1 MKNLVNRPLV
11 RLVVEWLAVV
21 GLYVLS
27 AHIVPHTTVVPA
39 GSTPLWPP
47 AAIAVAA
54 GLVLGYR
61 SAIGVWIGS
70 FIVDY
75 DLLSG
80 PYAPATMSAVATG
93 VTCQM
98 LAATLL
104 LRKFV
109 PHLCIQR
116 EDASDQTHPRSTARD
131 ILRFIALTAISSM
144 ISPSIGLPSL
154 KLGGFISWND
164 IASLWVTSWVSNYA
178 GILTLTPLLVVAVL
192 TWRKRNVFEPIVFP
206 ITTVWLGLSFIVS
219 YAVWQN
225 KTLIAADRL
234 RQDTQELA
242 RQFQRNVE
250 RTVERL
256 QAIEGLLVASEQV
269 NREDFRRF
277 VSRLPDND
285 QTRRPYQWVPRVKL
299 EERKKFEERARQE
312 GIVEFAIFELNAL
325 GERLTPGIRP
335 EYFPLLFAEP
345 RIDGQPDT
353 GLDLASAPGVLAIL
367 NSARDSGRVTA
378 MLSSPWP
385 PKKDD
390 RHQVF
395 VYHPVY
401 TNQITDGSLAQR
413 RERIRGFVRA
423 EVPIAEWVK
432 VALVPSA
439 SRQREIF
446 IFDITDEDEPLFLA
460 SSVPWSRPPN
470 ETLPAVS
477 AQKLAQ
483 LQSGPNHAAI
493 VDLGGRQLLF
503 FVRPL
508 PGQLGLETVWD
519 VLGIMAIG
527 VLITA
532 ALIIYLRMRDRALA
546 QMQHA
551 EKHYR
556 ELFEAA
562 PAMYVTTRDERG
574 SPIISDCNELFLKT
588 LKYQRKDVIGRSLAD
603 FHSPESR
610 IKLFGANGYRDAMR
624 GKVVSGDRE
633 LLASDGRTIPA
644 LLRGDP
650 MTNDAGEIIGTRA
663 MYVDN
668 SEQKFAEEQMRLVV
682 ESAPS
687 GMLMV
692 DKNGM
697 ITLVNTHV
705 EQLFGYRREEL
716 LGKSVEFLIPH
727 RFRDSHPGQREEFFN
742 DARARKM
749 GEGRELFAL
758 KEDGSEIPV
767 EIGLNPIHTRR
778 GIQVL
783 ASVVDVTER
792 RRAEGEVRALN
803 VTLERRVA
811 ERTEEIQALNA
822 GLEQRVA
829 ERTKEIE
836 AENAQR
842 KLIERELQQA
852 HDELQRSVLEL
863 ERRNQEMKLVGEM
876 VELLESCRSLEE
888 AYEVVTRRIVH
899 LLLDTSGAL
908 YMITPSRNMLEC
920 VGRWGG
926 PAQEYE
932 KTFDPENCWGLRRN
946 KPHGM
951 ESEASDLICKHV
963 EGARCAPGAYLC
975 IPMVAHGEVMGLLH
989 IRYANENKHARS
1001 VIANSAK
1008 AATEQLSLILANLRL
1023 RDTLRNQSIRDP
1035 QTGLFNRRYMEDS
1048 LDRELSRAERSG
1060 KPVVVAMLDLDHFKH
1075 LNDTY
1080 GHSAGDA
1087 VLRDWSNLLKSRFRG
1102 SDIVCRYG
1110 GEEFVIIL
1118 PEISVDNAR
1127 QRLEQ
1132 LRQDLRRV
1140 AVRRDGQTIDGVTVS
1155 MGIAY
1160 YPVHGRTNQSLL
1172 HTADKA
1178 LYRAKELGRDCIV
1191 TASEEAQDDAAV
1203 DWSLRTS

>member
-1 MKNLVNRPLV
+1 MKIFVNRPLV
-11 RLVVEWLAVV
+11 RLVIEWLAVI

-27 AHIVPHTTVVPA
+27 ARIVPHASFAPA
-39 GSTPLWPP
+39 SSSPIWPP
-47 AAIAVAA
+47 AAIAVAV

-61 SAIGVWIGS
+61 SAIGVWIGAL
-70 FIVDY
+70 IVNY

-80 PYAPATMSAVATG
+80 PYALATASAVATG

-109 PHLCIQR
+109 PYLCVQR
-116 EDASDQTHPRSTARD
+116 EGIPDQTRPPSTARD
-131 ILRFIALTAISSM
+131 ILRFIALTAICSV
-144 ISPSIGLPSL
+144 ISPSIGLSSL

-164 IASLWVTSWVSNYA
+164 IVSLWITSWVSNYA

-219 YAVWQN
+219 YVVWQN
-225 KTLIAADRL
+225 KMLTVTDRL
-234 RQDTQELA
+234 RQDTQEYA
-242 RQFQRNVE
+242 RQFERNIE
-250 RTVERL
+250 RTFERL
-256 QAIEGLLVASEQV
+256 QAIEGLLVASERV
-269 NREDFRRF
+269 SREDFRRF
-277 VSRLPDND
+277 VSRLAENDN
-285 QTRRPYQWVPRVKL
+285 TRRPYQWVPRVKL
-299 EERKKFEERARQE
+299 EERKKFEERARRE
-312 GIVEFAIFELNAL
+312 GIADFAIFEWNAL
-325 GERLTPGIRP
+325 GEQLTPGIRP
-335 EYFPLLFAEP
+335 EYFPLFFVEP
-345 RIDGQPDT
+345 RLKGQPEA

-367 NSARDSGRVTA
+367 NSARDTGRVTA
-378 MLSSPWP
+378 MLSNPWP
-385 PKKDD
+385 PEKNDQ
-390 RHQVF
+390 RQVF

-401 TNQITDGSLAQR
+401 INQMTDDSLAER
-413 RERIRGFVRA
+413 RERMRGFVRV
-423 EVPIAEWVK
+423 EVPMTDWVK
-432 VALVPSA
+432 AALAASA

-446 IFDITDEDEPLFLA
+446 VFDITNEDEPLFLA
-460 SSVPWSRPPN
+460 STVAWSTLPN
-470 ETLPAVS
+470 ETLPTVS

-483 LQSGPNHAAI
+483 LQSDPNHAVMI
-493 VDLGGRQLLF
+493 ELGGRQLLF

-508 PGQLGLETVWD
+508 AGQLGLETVWD

-532 ALIIYLRMRDRALA
+532 ALIIYLRMRDRALGL
-546 QMQHA
+546 MQHA

-562 PAMYVTTRDERG
+562 PAMYVTTHDERG

-588 LKYQRKDVIGRSLAD
+588 LKYERKDVIGRSLAD

-610 IKLFGANGYRDAMR
+610 IKLLGANGYRDAMK
-624 GKVVSGDRE
+624 GKIVSGDRE
-633 LLASDGRTIPA
+633 LLASDGRTIPV

-650 MTNDAGEIIGTRA
+650 MTSDAGEIVGTRA

-682 ESAPS
+682 ESAPN
-687 GMLMV
+687 GMLMI

-716 LGKSVEFLIPH
+716 LGKAVEFLIPH
-727 RFRDSHPGQREEFFN
+727 RFRGSHPHQREEFFN
-742 DARARKM
+742 DARARMM
-749 GEGRELFAL
+749 GHGRELFAL
-758 KEDGSEIPV
+758 KRDGSEIPV
-767 EIGLNPIHTRR
+767 EIGLNPIHTRG

-792 RRAEGEVRALN
+792 RRAEGEIRALN

-811 ERTEEIQALNA
+811 ERTEEIRALNA

-836 AENAQR
+836 AENTQR
-842 KLIERELQQA
+842 RLIERELQQA

-863 ERRNQEMKLVGEM
+863 ERRNQEMRLVGEM

-888 AYEVVTRRIVH
+888 AYEIVTRRILY
-899 LLLDTSGAL
+899 LLQDTNGAL

-920 VGRWGG
+920 VGRWGES
-926 PAQEYE
+926 ALEFE
-932 KTFDPENCWGLRRN
+932 KTFDHEDCWALRRN

-963 EGARCAPGAYLC
+963 EGANCAPGAYLC
-975 IPMVAHGEVMGLLH
+975 LPMVAHGEVMGLLH
-989 IRYANENKHARS
+989 IRFASENKNTKS
-1001 VIANSAK
+1001 IIANSAK
-1008 AATEQLSLILANLRL
+1008 AVTEQLSLILANLRL

-1060 KPVVVAMLDLDHFKH
+1060 KSVVVAMLDIDHFKH
-1075 LNDTY
+1075 LNDNY

-1087 VLRDWSNLLKSRFRG
+1087 VLRDWSKLLISRFRG

-1140 AVRRDGQTIDGVTVS
+1140 VVRQDGQTIDGVTVS

-1160 YPVHGRTNQSLL
+1160 YPIHGRTDQSLL
-1172 HTADKA
+1172 QAADKA

-1191 TASEEAQDDAAV
+1191 TASEEAQDDTAV

>member
-1 MKNLVNRPLV
+1 MKSLVNRPLV

-27 AHIVPHTTVVPA
+27 ARMVPHASVVPA
-39 GSTPLWPP
+39 GTSPLWPP

-70 FIVDY
+70 LLVNL
-75 DLLSG
+75 DLLTG
-80 PYAPATMSAVATG
+80 PYAPVSASTVATG
-93 VTCQM
+93 DAGQM
-98 LAATLL
+98 VVATLL

-116 EDASDQTHPRSTARD
+116 EGTADQTHPPSTARD
-131 ILRFIALTAISSM
+131 ILRFIALTAISSV

-164 IASLWVTSWVSNYA
+164 IVSLWMTSWVSNYA
-178 GILTLTPLLVVAVL
+178 GILTVTPLLVLAAL
-192 TWRKRNVFEPIVFP
+192 TWRKRDVFEPIVFP
-206 ITTVWLGLSFIVS
+206 ITTVWLGLSLIVS

-225 KTLIAADRL
+225 KVLTAADQL
-234 RQDTQELA
+234 RKDTQEFA
-242 RQFQRNVE
+242 RQFERNIE
-250 RTVERL
+250 RTFERL
-256 QAIEGLLVASEQV
+256 HAIEVLLVASERAS
-269 NREDFRRF
+269 REDFRSF
-277 VSRLPDND
+277 VSRLTEND
-285 QTRRPYQWVPRVKL
+285 KSRPSYQWVPRVKL
-299 EERKKFEERARQE
+299 EERKKFEEKARQE
-312 GIVEFAIFELNAL
+312 GFANFTIFEWNAL
-325 GERLTPGIRP
+325 GERLSPGIRP

-345 RIDGQPDT
+345 RVDNQPDT
-353 GLDLASAPGVLAIL
+353 GLDLGPNPGVLGVHIPPG
-367 NSARDSGRVTA
+367 GRGVVTA
-378 MLSSPWP
+378 TLSRPWP
-385 PKKDD
+385 PEKNE
-390 RHQVF
+390 RRQVF

-401 TNQITDGSLAQR
+401 TNQITNGSLAER
-413 RERIRGFVRA
+413 REYIQGFVRL
-423 EVPIAEWVK
+423 EVPITEWVK
-432 VALVPSA
+432 GILAAATAP
-439 SRQREIF
+439 QREIF
-446 IFDITDEDEPLFLA
+446 IFDITEEDEPLFLA
-460 SSVPWSRPPN
+460 SSVPWSTPPN

-483 LQSGPNHAAI
+483 LQSGPNHAAL
-493 VDLGGRQLLF
+493 VDLGGRQMLF

-527 VLITA
+527 VLITT
-532 ALIIYLRMRDRALA
+532 ALIIYLRMRDRALG

-588 LKYQRKDVIGRSLAD
+588 LKYERKDVIGRSLVD

-610 IKLFGANGYRDAMR
+610 KKLLSAEGYRGAMK

-633 LLASDGRTIPA
+633 LLSSDGRTIPV

-650 MTNDAGEIIGTRA
+650 MTNDAGEIVGTRA

-705 EQLFGYRREEL
+705 EQLFDYRREEL
-716 LGKSVEFLIPH
+716 LGKSVEFLLPH
-727 RFRDSHPGQREEFFN
+727 RFRGSHPQQREEFFN
-742 DARARKM
+742 DAKARKM
-749 GEGRELFAL
+749 GQGRELFAL
-758 KEDGSEIPV
+758 KRDGSEIPV
-767 EIGLNPIHTRR
+767 EIGLNPIYTRR

-792 RRAEGEVRALN
+792 RRAEGEIRALN

-842 KLIERELQQA
+842 KQIERELQQA

-920 VGRWGG
+920 VGRWGA
-926 PAQEYE
+926 PAQQFE
-932 KTFDPENCWGLRRN
+932 KTFDPEDCWGLRRN

-963 EGARCAPGAYLC
+963 EGHDCARGRYLC

-1001 VIANSAK
+1001 VIANSAQ

-1048 LDRELSRAERSG
+1048 LDRELSRAERYG
-1060 KPVVVAMLDLDHFKH
+1060 KPVVVAMLDIDHFKH

-1140 AVRRDGQTIDGVTVS
+1140 AVRRDGQIIDGVTVS

-1191 TASEEAQDDAAV
+1191 TASEEAQDDVAM
-1203 DWSLRTS
+1203 DWSFRTS

>member
-1 MKNLVNRPLV
+1 MKNLVNRLLV
-11 RLVVEWLAVV
+11 RLVGEWLAVV

-27 AHIVPHTTVVPA
+27 ARIVPHTSVAPA
-39 GSTPLWPP
+39 GSSPLWPP

-54 GLVLGYR
+54 GLVFGYR

-70 FIVDY
+70 FIVNY

-80 PYAPATMSAVATG
+80 PYAPATVSAVATG

-116 EDASDQTHPRSTARD
+116 EGTSDQTHPPSTARD

-144 ISPSIGLPSL
+144 ISPSIGLLSL

-164 IASLWVTSWVSNYA
+164 IASLWITSWVSNYA

-192 TWRKRNVFEPIVFP
+192 TWRKRSVFEPIVFP

-242 RQFQRNVE
+242 RQFERSVE
-250 RTVERL
+250 RTFERL

-269 NREDFRRF
+269 SREDFRRF
-277 VSRLPDND
+277 VSRLSEND

-312 GIVEFAIFELNAL
+312 GIVDFTIFEWNAL

-335 EYFPLLFAEP
+335 EYFPLFFAEP
-345 RIDGQPDT
+345 RIEGQTDA

-367 NSARDSGRVTA
+367 TSARDSGHATA

-390 RHQVF
+390 QRQVF

-432 VALVPSA
+432 SALVPSA

-446 IFDITDEDEPLFLA
+446 IFDITYEDEPLFLA
-460 SSVPWSRPPN
+460 SSVPWSTPLN
-470 ETLPAVS
+470 ETLPSVS

-483 LQSGPNHAAI
+483 LQSGPNHAAM
-493 VDLGGRQLLF
+493 VDLGERQLLF

-508 PGQLGLETVWD
+508 PGQLGPEAIWD

-574 SPIISDCNELFLKT
+574 SPTISDCNELFLKT
-588 LKYQRKDVIGRSLAD
+588 LKYERKDVIGRSLAD

-610 IKLFGANGYRDAMR
+610 IKLLGANGYRDAMK

-633 LLASDGRTIPA
+633 LLVSDGRTIPV

-650 MTNDAGEIIGTRA
+650 MTNDAGEIVGTRA

-668 SEQKFAEEQMRLVV
+668 SEQKFDEEQMRLVV

-697 ITLVNTHV
+697 ITLVNTQV

-727 RFRDSHPGQREEFFN
+727 RFRGSHPQQREEFFD

-749 GEGRELFAL
+749 GQGRELFAL
-758 KEDGSEIPV
+758 KRDGSEIPV
-767 EIGLNPIHTRR
+767 EVGLNPIYTRR
-778 GIQVL
+778 GMQVL

-792 RRAEGEVRALN
+792 RRAEGEIRALN

-811 ERTEEIQALNA
+811 ERTEEIQALNS

-829 ERTKEIE
+829 DRTKEIE

-863 ERRNQEMKLVGEM
+863 ERRNQEMRLVGEM

-926 PAQEYE
+926 PDQAFE
-932 KTFDPENCWGLRRN
+932 KTFDPEDCWGLRRN

-951 ESEASDLICKHV
+951 ESEAADLICKHV
-963 EGARCAPGAYLC
+963 EGADCALGAYLC

-989 IRYANENKHARS
+989 IRYANENRHARS
-1001 VIANSAK
+1001 VIANSAT

-1060 KPVVVAMLDLDHFKH
+1060 KPVVVAMLDIDHFKH

-1191 TASEEAQDDAAV
+1191 TASEEAHDDAAA
-1203 DWSLRTS
+1203 DWSFRTS

>member
-1 MKNLVNRPLV
+1 MKSFVNRPLV
-11 RLVVEWLAVV
+11 RFVIESLGVI

-27 AHIVPHTTVVPA
+27 ARIAPHTSFVPA
-39 GSTPLWPP
+39 SSSPLWAP
-47 AAIAVAA
+47 AAIAVAV

-61 SAIGVWIGS
+61 TAIGVWIGS
-70 FIVDY
+70 LIVNY

-80 PYAPATMSAVATG
+80 PYAAATVSALATG

-98 LAATLL
+98 LVATLL

-116 EDASDQTHPRSTARD
+116 DGTPDQSRPPSTGRD
-131 ILRFIALTAISSM
+131 ILRFIVLMAISSV
-144 ISPSIGLPSL
+144 ISPSVGLLSL

-164 IASLWVTSWVSNYA
+164 FVPLWITSWVSNYA

-206 ITTVWLGLSFIVS
+206 ITTVWLGLSFIIS
-219 YAVWQN
+219 YVVWQN
-225 KTLIAADRL
+225 KTLTAVERL
-234 RQDTQELA
+234 RQDTQEFA
-242 RQFQRNVE
+242 RQFERDVE
-250 RTVERL
+250 RTFERL
-256 QAIEGLLVASEQV
+256 QAIEGLLVASERV
-269 NREDFRRF
+269 SREDFRRF
-277 VSRLPDND
+277 VGRLAEND
-285 QTRRPYQWVPRVKL
+285 KTRRLYQWMPRVKF
-299 EERKKFEERARQE
+299 EERKKFEESARRE
-312 GIVEFAIFELNAL
+312 GIVDFTIFERNAL
-325 GERLTPGIRP
+325 GERLPPGIRS
-335 EYFPLLFAEP
+335 EYFPLFFAEP
-345 RIDGQPDT
+345 RSENQPDV

-367 NSARDSGRVTA
+367 NSARDTGRVTA

-385 PKKDD
+385 PEKNDQ
-390 RHQVF
+390 RRIF

-401 TNQITDGSLAQR
+401 TNQMANGSLAER
-413 RERIRGFVRA
+413 REHMRGFIRI
-423 EVPIAEWVK
+423 EVPITDWVRA
-432 VALVPSA
+432 ALAANA

-446 IFDITDEDEPLFLA
+446 VFDVTDEDEPLFLA
-460 SSVPWSRPPN
+460 SSVPWSTPPN
-470 ETLPAVS
+470 ETLSAVS

-483 LQSGPNHAAI
+483 LQSGPNQVAMI
-493 VDLGGRQLLF
+493 DLGGRQLLF
-503 FVRPL
+503 FARPL
-508 PGQLGLETVWD
+508 PAQLGIEGVWD
-519 VLGIMAIG
+519 VFGIMAIG
-527 VLITA
+527 ALITA
-532 ALIIYLRMRDRALA
+532 ALIIYLRMRDRALG
-546 QMQHA
+546 QVQHA

-562 PAMYVTTRDERG
+562 PAMYVITRDEGG

-588 LKYQRKDVIGRSLAD
+588 LKYERKEVIGRSLAD

-610 IKLFGANGYRDAMR
+610 IKLLGANGYRDAMK
-624 GKVVSGDRE
+624 GKIVSGDRE
-633 LLASDGRTIPA
+633 LLASDGRTIPV

-650 MTNDAGEIIGTRA
+650 MANDAGEIVGTRA

-682 ESAPS
+682 ESAPN
-687 GMLMV
+687 GMIMI

-727 RFRDSHPGQREEFFN
+727 RFRGSHPHQREEFFN
-742 DARARKM
+742 DARARMM
-749 GEGRELFAL
+749 GHGRELFAL
-758 KEDGSEIPV
+758 KRDGSEIPV

-778 GIQVL
+778 GMQVL
-783 ASVVDVTER
+783 ASVLDVTER
-792 RRAEGEVRALN
+792 RRAEGEIRALN

-842 KLIERELQQA
+842 KLIERELQKA

-863 ERRNQEMKLVGEM
+863 ERRNQEMRLIGEM
-876 VELLESCRSLEE
+876 VELLESCRGLEE

-899 LLLDTSGAL
+899 LLQDTSGAL
-908 YMITPSRNMLEC
+908 YVITPSRNMLEC
-920 VGRWGG
+920 VGRWGE
-926 PAQEYE
+926 PTLEYE
-932 KTFDPENCWGLRRN
+932 KTFDPEDCWALRRN

-951 ESEASDLICKHV
+951 DTEASDLICKHV
-963 EGARCAPGAYLC
+963 EEAHCTPGVYLC
-975 IPMVAHGEVMGLLH
+975 IPMVAHGEVIGLLH
-989 IRYANENKHARS
+989 IRYATENRNAKS
-1001 VIANSAK
+1001 IIANSAQ

-1060 KPVVVAMLDLDHFKH
+1060 KPVVVAMLDIDHFKH
-1075 LNDTY
+1075 LNDNY

-1087 VLRDWSNLLKSRFRG
+1087 VLRDWSNLLKTRFRG

-1140 AVRRDGQTIDGVTVS
+1140 AVRQDGQTIDGVTVS

-1172 HTADKA
+1172 QTADKA

-1191 TASEEAQDDAAV
+1191 TASEETQDDAAV
-1203 DWSLRTS
+1203 DWSFRTS

>member
-1 MKNLVNRPLV
+1 MKILVHRPLL
-11 RLVVEWLAVV
+11 RLVIEWLAVI

-27 AHIVPHTTVVPA
+27 AKIVPHAGFAPA
-39 GSTPLWPP
+39 STSPLWPP

-61 SAIGVWIGS
+61 SAIGVAIGS
-70 FIVDY
+70 FIVNSG
-75 DLLSG
+75 LLSG
-80 PYAPATMSAVATG
+80 PYAPATAAAVATG

-98 LAATLL
+98 LVATLL

-109 PHLCIQR
+109 PDLCVQR
-116 EDASDQTHPRSTARD
+116 DGAPARTHSPSTARD
-131 ILRFIALTAISSM
+131 ILRFIVLTAISST

-154 KLGGFISWND
+154 KLGGFVSGND
-164 IASLWVTSWVSNYA
+164 IVSLWVTSWVSNYA
-178 GILTLTPLLVVAVL
+178 GILTLTPLLIVTAL
-192 TWRKRNVFEPIVFP
+192 TWRKRTIFEPIVFP
-206 ITTVWLGLSFIVS
+206 ITTVWLGLSFILS
-219 YAVWQN
+219 YVVWQN
-225 KTLIAADRL
+225 KTLTAVDRL
-234 RQDTQELA
+234 RQDTQEFA
-242 RQFQRNVE
+242 RQFDRNAE
-250 RTVERL
+250 RTFERL
-256 QAIEGLLVASEQV
+256 QAIEGLLVASERV
-269 NREDFRRF
+269 SREDFRRF
-277 VSRLPDND
+277 VGRLAEND
-285 QTRRPYQWVPRVKL
+285 KTRRPYQWVPRVKL
-299 EERKKFEERARQE
+299 EERKNFEQRARQE
-312 GIVEFAIFELNAL
+312 GIADFAIFEWNAL
-325 GERLTPGIRP
+325 GERLSPGTRS
-335 EYFPLLFAEP
+335 EYFPLFFSEP
-345 RIDGQPDT
+345 RVEGQSDA

-367 NSARDSGRVTA
+367 NSARDSGRATA
-378 MLSSPWP
+378 MLSSLWP
-385 PKKDD
+385 PEKNDQRKI
-390 RHQVF
+390 F
-395 VYHPVY
+395 IYHPVY
-401 TNQITDGSLAQR
+401 MNQTVDGSLAER
-413 RERIRGFVRA
+413 RERMRGFVRV
-423 EVPIAEWVK
+423 EVPIREWVK
-432 VALVPSA
+432 ETLAASA

-446 IFDITDEDEPLFLA
+446 VFDLTDEDEPLFLA
-460 SSVPWSRPPN
+460 TSVPWSTPPN

-483 LQSGPNHAAI
+483 LQSGPNHATVI
-493 VDLGGRQLLF
+493 ELGGRQLLF
-503 FVRPL
+503 FVRPV

-532 ALIIYLRMRDRALA
+532 ALIIYLRMRDRALGL
-546 QMQHA
+546 MQHA

-562 PAMYVTTRDERG
+562 PAMYVTTHDEGG

-588 LKYQRKDVIGRSLAD
+588 LKYERKDVLGRSLAD
-603 FHSPESR
+603 FHTPESR
-610 IKLFGANGYRDAMR
+610 IKLLGENGYRDAMK
-624 GKVVSGDRE
+624 GKIVSGDRE
-633 LLASDGRTIPA
+633 LLASDGRAIPV

-650 MTNDAGEIIGTRA
+650 MANDSGDIIGTRA

-668 SEQKFAEEQMRLVV
+668 SEQKFAEDQMRLVV
-682 ESAPS
+682 ESAPN
-687 GMLMV
+687 GMIMI

-716 LGKSVEFLIPH
+716 LGKAVEYLIPH
-727 RFRDSHPGQREEFFN
+727 RFRGSHPPQREEFFN
-742 DARARKM
+742 DARARMM
-749 GEGRELFAL
+749 GQGRELFAL
-758 KEDGSEIPV
+758 KRDGSEIPV

-792 RRAEGEVRALN
+792 RRAEGEIRALN

-842 KLIERELQQA
+842 RLIERELQQA

-863 ERRNQEMKLVGEM
+863 ERRNQEMRLVGEM

-888 AYEVVTRRIVH
+888 AYDVVTRRILH
-899 LLLDTSGAL
+899 LLQDTSGAL
-908 YMITPSRNMLEC
+908 YMITPSRNLLEY
-920 VGRWGG
+920 VGRWGD
-926 PAQEYE
+926 PTLEFE
-932 KTFDPENCWGLRRN
+932 KTFDPEDCWGLRRN

-951 ESEASDLICKHV
+951 EAEAADLICKHV
-963 EGARCAPGAYLC
+963 EAAHCAPGGYLC
-975 IPMVAHGEVMGLLH
+975 VPMVAHGEVMGLLH
-989 IRYANENKHARS
+989 IRYANANKIARS
-1001 VIANSAK
+1001 IIANSAK
-1008 AATEQLSLILANLRL
+1008 AASEQLSLILANLRL

-1048 LDRELSRAERSG
+1048 LDRELSRAERSA
-1060 KPVVVAMLDLDHFKH
+1060 KPVVVAMLDIDHFKH

-1118 PEISVDNAR
+1118 PDISVDNAR
-1127 QRLEQ
+1127 PRLEQ
-1132 LRQDLRRV
+1132 LRQDLKRV
-1140 AVRRDGQTIDGVTVS
+1140 VVRQDGQTIDGVTVS

-1160 YPVHGRTNQSLL
+1160 YPIHGRTNQSLL

-1178 LYRAKELGRDCIV
+1178 LYQAKELGRDCIV
-1191 TASEEAQDDAAV
+1191 TASEEVQADTAV
-1203 DWSLRTS
+1203 DWSFRTS

>member
-1 MKNLVNRPLV
+1 MKIFVNRPLV
-11 RLVVEWLAVV
+11 RVVTEWLAVV
-21 GLYVLS
+21 GLYVVS
-27 AHIVPHTTVVPA
+27 AQIVPHTNFAPES
-39 GSTPLWPP
+39 STPLWPP

-70 FIVDY
+70 LIVNY

-80 PYAPATMSAVATG
+80 PYASATASAVATG

-109 PHLCIQR
+109 PHLCVQR
-116 EDASDQTHPRSTARD
+116 VADPEPTHPPSTARD
-131 ILRFIALTAISSM
+131 ILRFIVLTAITSV

-164 IASLWVTSWVSNYA
+164 IVSLWITSWVSNYA

-192 TWRKRNVFEPIVFP
+192 TWRKRNIFEPIVFP
-206 ITTVWLGLSFIVS
+206 ITTVWLGISFIVS
-219 YAVWQN
+219 YVVWQN
-225 KTLIAADRL
+225 KTLTVADRL
-234 RQDTQELA
+234 RQDTQEYA
-242 RQFQRNVE
+242 RQFERSVE
-250 RTVERL
+250 RTFERL
-256 QAIEGLLVASEQV
+256 QAIEGLLAASERV
-269 NREDFRRF
+269 SHEDFRRF
-277 VSRLPDND
+277 VSRLAEND
-285 QTRRPYQWVPRVKL
+285 KTRRPYQWVPRVKL
-299 EERKKFEERARQE
+299 QERKKFEERAQQE
-312 GIVEFAIFELNAL
+312 GIADFAIFEWNAL
-325 GERLTPGIRP
+325 GERLTPGIRS
-335 EYFPLLFAEP
+335 EYFPLLFTEP
-345 RIDGQPDT
+345 RGGSEPDA
-353 GLDLASAPGVLAIL
+353 GLDLASAPGVLAVL
-367 NSARDSGRVTA
+367 NSARDTGRVTA
-378 MLSSPWP
+378 MLSIPWP
-385 PKKDD
+385 PEKND
-390 RHQVF
+390 RRQVF

-401 TNQITDGSLAQR
+401 MNQMTDGSLAER
-413 RERIRGFVRA
+413 REHTRGFVRV

-432 VALVPSA
+432 TILAA
-439 SRQREIF
+439 STLRQREIF
-446 IFDITDEDEPLFLA
+446 VFDLTDEDEPLFLA
-460 SSVPWSRPPN
+460 SSVPWSTPPN

-477 AQKLAQ
+477 AQRLAR
-483 LQSGPNHAAI
+483 LQSGPNHAAVI
-493 VDLGGRQLLF
+493 ELGGRQLLF
-503 FVRPL
+503 FVRPV
-508 PGQLGLETVWD
+508 PGQLGLETGWD
-519 VLGIMAIG
+519 ISGIMAIG

-532 ALIIYLRMRDRALA
+532 ALIIYLMMRDRALG

-562 PAMYVTTRDERG
+562 PAMYVTTRDVG
-574 SPIISDCNELFLKT
+574 GTPIISDCNELFLKT
-588 LKYQRKDVIGRSLAD
+588 LKYERKDVIGRSLAD

-610 IKLFGANGYRDAMR
+610 IKLLGANGYRDAMK
-624 GKVVSGDRE
+624 GKIVSGDRE
-633 LLASDGRTIPA
+633 LLVSDGRTIPV

-650 MTNDAGEIIGTRA
+650 MANDAGEIVGTRA

-682 ESAPS
+682 ESAPN
-687 GMLMV
+687 GMLMI

-727 RFRDSHPGQREEFFN
+727 RFRGSHPRQREEFFN
-742 DARARKM
+742 DARARMM
-749 GEGRELFAL
+749 GDGRELFAL
-758 KEDGSEIPV
+758 KRDGSEIPV

-783 ASVVDVTER
+783 ASVVNVTER
-792 RRAEGEVRALN
+792 RRAEGEIRALN
-803 VTLERRVA
+803 ITLERRVA

-842 KLIERELQQA
+842 KLIERELQHA

-863 ERRNQEMKLVGEM
+863 ERRNQEMRLVGEM
-876 VELLESCRSLEE
+876 VELLESCRTLEE
-888 AYEVVTRRIVH
+888 AYEVVTRRILH
-899 LLLDTSGAL
+899 LLQDTSGAL
-908 YMITPSRNMLEC
+908 YMITPSRNMLEY
-920 VGRWGG
+920 VGRWGE
-926 PAQEYE
+926 PALEYD
-932 KTFDPENCWGLRRN
+932 KTFDPEDCWALRRN

-951 ESEASDLICKHV
+951 ESETSDLICKHV
-963 EGARCAPGAYLC
+963 EGANCAPGAYLC

-989 IRYANENKHARS
+989 IRYANGNKNAKS
-1001 VIANSAK
+1001 IIANSAK

-1060 KPVVVAMLDLDHFKH
+1060 KPVVVAMLDIDHFKH
-1075 LNDTY
+1075 LNDNY

-1140 AVRRDGQTIDGVTVS
+1140 VVRQDGQTIDGVTVS

-1160 YPVHGRTNQSLL
+1160 YPIHGRTNQSLIQ
-1172 HTADKA
+1172 TADKA

-1191 TASEEAQDDAAV
+1191 TASEEAQDDRTA
-1203 DWSLRTS
+1203 DWSFRTS